1 MGRLVQKVLYEGISS
16 LCFCCGKLGHKH
28 ESCGLK
34 TSQPNG
40 EDAAN
45 VSLKT
50 NEISEDVSPKPNYG
64 PWMVVT
70 RKRGP
75 VRMGKAS
82 GPIKVDNS
90 SQARVRGF
98 SVLSQDSVQEEA
110 GKVLDKSNQSDINPS
125 DTDAPKEVT
134 TRAVAAPNLQS
145 DSVDSRED
153 TTRVVAVQYS
163 KTNLEMRKDC
173 VMEDCIEN
181 PHAVCQQD
189 TKQASG
195 NKRKAVAKN
204 KGKGSEG
211 LGIRNSKGPKNSKS
225 LKWLSHSTESKSELI
240 LSMKGLGCVS
250 LVGNGQDS
258 ARVNPSATV
267 RMGHLVHESYG
278 GHSRRSNSSDTSCA
292 NGDSGLVR
300 DRVGAGLEASISYH
314 IGKHQ
319 TGKSTIGAHCL
330 VPYTQ
335 PVVEVPDRK
344 THV

>member
-1 MGRLVQKVLYEGISS
+1 MRFPELPIEFYDASVLKEIGSVIGPVLRINSYTASETRGGYARLCVQIDLDKPLISSIRVGKLVQRVLYEGISS
-16 LCFCCGKLGHKH
+16 LCFCCGKLGHKQ

-40 EDAAN
+40 EGAAKI
-45 VSLKT
+45 SLKT
-50 NEISEDVSPKPNYG
+50 NEISEDVSPEPNYG

-70 RKRGP
+70 RKRGA

-82 GPIKVDNS
+82 GPTKVDNS

-110 GKVLDKSNQSDINPS
+110 SKVLDKSNHSNINPS
-125 DTDAPKEVT
+125 DIGAPKEVT
-134 TRAVAAPNLQS
+134 TRAVAAPNLLN

-153 TTRVVAVQYS
+153 TTRVVAIHCS

-189 TKQASG
+189 TNQASG
-195 NKRKAVAKN
+195 FKRKAVAKN
-204 KGKGSEG
+204 KGKGSKG

-225 LKWLSHSTESKSELI
+225 LKRLSHSTERKSEL
-240 LSMKGLGCVS
+240 SSSTEGLGSDS
-250 LVGNGQDS
+250 LVGNGKDS

-267 RMGHLVHESYG
+267 RMGHLV
-278 GHSRRSNSSDTSCA
+278 
-292 NGDSGLVR
+292 
-300 DRVGAGLEASISYH
+300 
-314 IGKHQ
+314 
-319 TGKSTIGAHCL
+319 
-330 VPYTQ
+330 
-335 PVVEVPDRK
+335 
-344 THV
+344 